1 MAKILVVYGT
11 AYGQTERIAR
21 RIVDQLTAHGH
32 GVCMY
37 KGDSLPANLPL
48 EKYDAF
54 VVAASIIRGRH
65 QGYISDFV
73 RRYGSRLGAVP
84 SAFVSV
90 SGSAKDSPQEARQ
103 YAESFLRQGEWRPIF
118 VQTFAGA
125 VAYTQYGLF
134 LRWIMKRISRRK
146 GGPTDTT
153 RDHDFTDWAA
163 VDRFAERLAEA
174 VPPAPET
181 ERAERLLLQSGHP
194 TV

>member
-32 GVCMY
+32 GVGMY
-37 KGDSLPANLPL
+37 KGESLPANLPL

-54 VVAASIIRGRH
+54 VVAASVIGGRH
-65 QGYISDFV
+65 QRYIRDFV
-73 RRYGSRLGAVP
+73 RRQAGRLGAVP

-90 SGSAKDSPQEARQ
+90 SGTAKDSPQQARKH
-103 YAESFLRQGEWRPIF
+103 AESFLRQSGWRPTFI
-118 VQTFAGA
+118 QTFAGA

-134 LRWIMKRISRRK
+134 LRWIMKRISQRQ
-146 GGPTDTT
+146 GGPTDTS
-153 RDHDFTDWAA
+153 RDHDMTDWEA
-163 VDRFAERLAEA
+163 VDRFAERVAQAL
-174 VPPAPET
+174 PPSPKE
-181 ERAERLLLQSGHP
+181 ERVENLLLQTGHP